1 MLVQTEPCSM
11 APKRTGSPLSRWLL
25 CLFGLI
31 WLPALSTVL
40 SGDQPPWMISSH
52 TARGLFSDRASGN
65 PPVAVP
71 APAAPAK
78 MQPADSLW
86 QMPDGAWKYLVIH
99 HSGTSSGS
107 VQSIHREHQQRRD
120 ADGDPWLG
128 IAYHFVI
135 GNGSGMADGQVQ
147 ATFRWDQQLHGAHAG
162 NALINARG
170 IGICLIGDFEKTAP
184 STRQLDA
191 LRKLVVQLAGRYQ
204 ISRRQVIGHSSVRS
218 TRCPG
223 RLFPLRKIQEAV
235 PQA

>member
-1 MLVQTEPCSM
+1 
-11 APKRTGSPLSRWLL
+11 
-25 CLFGLI
+25 
-31 WLPALSTVL
+31 
-40 SGDQPPWMISSH
+40 
-52 TARGLFSDRASGN
+52 
-65 PPVAVP
+65 
-71 APAAPAK
+71 
-78 MQPADSLW
+78 
-86 QMPDGAWKYLVIH
+86 
-99 HSGTSSGS
+99 
-107 VQSIHREHQQRRD
+107 
-120 ADGDPWLG
+120 
-128 IAYHFVI
+128 
-135 GNGSGMADGQVQ
+135 VQ

-218 TRCPG
+218 TQCPG